1 MPCPQLHDDQG
12 TRVLHCAPSDIRYS
26 TSCCTSMRAGGSRA
40 PTAPGVWKP
49 PGGTRP
55 GAAAL
60 CSASMRAGRPL
71 AARSGAGT
79 PAVGRGAGVAA
90 PAACRPAAAGRA
102 ARPAL
107 GPPPSSAPPAG
118 SPTPC
123 PSPDGW
129 PVPALCAP
137 PPRSA
142 PAARR
147 GQGPSSS
154 SYAAA
159 VAAGGL
165 GSSARASASAGD
177 PGSGQA
183 MVRPPPMWSAAAA
196 PQLCGPCTLPGRPAA
211 ALAPSPCAGPRML
224 RSAGCTSASPS
235 GGCAW
240 PRWPWAAATGAAVA
254 ARGSTPGPAA
264 RSAGASPDA
273 AGGGAALAGPG
284 SAAGRAARSARGGT
298 KGLCGGRRAAGA
310 ITDPAGARS
319 APAPRPARGGAW
331 PAPRVWRAAPPEGDP
346 ASTPESRSKVG
357 AGRRSS
363 PLGF

>member
-1 MPCPQLHDDQG
+1 M
-12 TRVLHCAPSDIRYS
+12 RY
-26 TSCCTSMRAGGSRA
+26 TSVRAGGSRA

-49 PGGTRP
+49 PGGVRH

-60 CSASMRAGRPL
+60 CSASTRAGRPL

-79 PAVGRGAGVAA
+79 PAAARGAGVAA
-90 PAACRPAAAGRA
+90 PPACCPAAAGRA
-102 ARPAL
+102 ACPAL
-107 GPPPSSAPPAG
+107 GPPPSSTPPAG
-118 SPTPC
+118 SPAPC

-154 SYAAA
+154 LYATA
-159 VAAGGL
+159 VAAGGRRSKA
-165 GSSARASASAGD
+165 GATASAGD
-177 PGSGQA
+177 PSSGRA
-183 MVRPPPMWSAAAA
+183 MVHPTPMWSAAAA

-224 RSAGCTSASPS
+224 RSAGCTSAAPS

-240 PRWPWAAATGAAVA
+240 PRAAATGAAVA
-254 ARGSTPGPAA
+254 ARGSTPGLAA
-264 RSAGASPDA
+264 RSAGASPGA

-298 KGLCGGRRAAGA
+298 KGLCGGRRASGA
-310 ITDPAGARS
+310 VTDPAGARG

-363 PLGF
+363 PMGF